1 MRSSNDLL
9 VAGDELRIVA
19 VDLEN
24 EAISNAWLALRPHA
38 VAVVI
43 GVTSSDRK
51 SVGEPAVQ
59 WAARGYADR
68 HSLVALPIDG
78 GATDRRH

>member
-1 MRSSNDLL
+1 M
-9 VAGDELRIVA
+9 AGDELRIVA

-43 GVTSSDRK
+43 GVTSSASRP
-51 SVGEPAVQ
+51 SSGQLEATRIGIP
-59 WAARGYADR
+59 WWRSRLTAAPPTGD
-68 HSLVALPIDG
+68 
-78 GATDRRH
+78 TDTFPLLSRPP